1 MEDLSNKTIL
11 VTGASKGIG
20 AEIVRHL
27 TASKANV
34 IAHYCSDTNGMQD
47 VVSSIKD
54 GNITSIQADFR
65 NSEDVENLW
74 SEAMEWRGGI
84 DVLVNNAAII
94 RFAGGIDDTDSAWTD
109 TWDETLKVNVMA
121 PCSLMRRAV
130 PHFREKQSGI
140 IISISSW
147 VAHRGPGTP
156 AMMAYAASKA
166 AVMTATK
173 TIARHYAEDN
183 LLAYVITPGVVRTRM
198 SEEFAA
204 AAGGEEMVTQ
214 SLAMKEWIPPSDLA
228 SLTTFLASGKCH
240 HLTGATLDVNGASY
254 MR

>member
-1 MEDLSNKTIL
+1 MEDLSQKTVL

-27 TASKANV
+27 AASNANV
-34 IAHYCSDTNGMQD
+34 VAHYCNDANGMQD
-47 VVSSIKD
+47 VASSIE
-54 GNITSIQADFR
+54 GANIKPIQADFR

-74 SEAMEWRGGI
+74 AEAMEWRGGI

-94 RFAGGIDDTDSAWTD
+94 RFSGGMDDTDSAWEN
-109 TWDETLKVNVMA
+109 TWDETLKVNVVA

-130 PHFREKQSGI
+130 PHFREKQHGI

-147 VAHRGPGTP
+147 VAYRGPGTP
-156 AMMAYAASKA
+156 AMMAYAASKS

-173 TIARHYAEDN
+173 TIARHYAEEN
-183 LLAYVITPGVVRTRM
+183 VLAYVIAPGVVRTRM

-204 AAGGEEMVTQ
+204 NAGGEDIVTQ

-228 SLTTFLASGKCH
+228 SLTVFLASGKCR